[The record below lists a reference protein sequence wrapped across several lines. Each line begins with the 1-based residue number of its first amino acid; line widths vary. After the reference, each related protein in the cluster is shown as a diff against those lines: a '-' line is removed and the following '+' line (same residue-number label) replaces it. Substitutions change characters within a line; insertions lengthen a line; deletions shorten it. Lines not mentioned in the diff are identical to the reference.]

1 MEEVEV
7 GKNGEGP
14 EEPETA
20 ERSAEA
26 ASELGLEAGSGA
38 GAWANEVGRTV
49 AGQENRTKKTG
60 GRVEAWGTEDG

>member
-26 ASELGLEAGSGA
+26 ARELGLEAGSGE

-49 AGQENRTKKTG
+49 AGQGDRT
-60 GRVEAWGTEDG
+60 